1 VRFGTCANNVMSDL
15 NEGELRAWLRLV
27 LTPGVGRETARKL
40 LQAMGAPTAI
50 FESTAAQLAEL
61 VSPKLVLALQ
71 EIPPDLQK
79 QLQASMQWLSAAS
92 KRQLIVLGGVNYPQ
106 ALLDIE
112 DPPVL
117 LFAEGDLSILAAP
130 LCVAVVGSR
139 SPSPQGALDAHA
151 FAAHLAAAGITVVS
165 GLARGIDTAA
175 HEGALSAEG
184 ATIAVVAT
192 GLDEVYP
199 PKNTALARSIAQT
212 GLLLSEYLLGTRP
225 LASNFPQRNRIISG
239 LSAGTLVV
247 EAALK
252 SGSLIT
258 ARMALEQGKDVFAI
272 PGSIHSPVSKGCHLL
287 IKQGAKLVETAED
300 ILEEFNAQW
309 TGTRTSLAE
318 ATLNPGLD
326 DQEVPDDPILKVM
339 GFEALTLD
347 ELQDFTGLDTPTLQI
362 RLLELE
368 LAACVMRLP
377 GGRFQRVRRA

>member
-1 VRFGTCANNVMSDL
+1 MNDL
-15 NEGELRAWLRLV
+15 NKDDLRAWLRLV

-40 LQAMGAPTAI
+40 LEAVGAPTAI
-50 FESTAAQLAEL
+50 FECKAARLSE
-61 VSPKLVLALQ
+61 VVGPKIVLALQ
-71 EIPPDLQK
+71 EEPLGLQD
-79 QLQASMQWLSAAS
+79 QIDASLQWLSAAS
-92 KRQLIVLGGVNYPQ
+92 NRHVMVLGGAYYPQ
-106 ALLDIE
+106 ALLNIE
-112 DPPVL
+112 DPPIL
-117 LFAEGDLSILAAP
+117 LFAEGDLAILEVP
-130 LCVAVVGSR
+130 MCLAVVGSR

-175 HEGALSAEG
+175 HEGALSVQG
-184 ATIAVVAT
+184 STIAVVAT
-192 GLDEVYP
+192 GLDVVYP

-212 GLLLSEYLLGTRP
+212 GLVLSEYLLRTRP
-225 LASNFPQRNRIISG
+225 VSSNFPQRNRIISG

-258 ARMALEQGKDVFAI
+258 ARMALDQGKDVFAI

-287 IKQGAKLVETAED
+287 IKQGAKLVETAQD

-309 TGTRTSLAE
+309 VGARTSPVESADRP
-318 ATLNPGLD
+318 ALD
-326 DQEVPDDPILKVM
+326 DDDMPDDPLLKAM
-339 GFEALTLD
+339 GYEALTLD

-362 RLLELE
+362 KLLELE
-368 LAACVMRLP
+368 LASRVMRLH